1 MYIYIHHEGPAKSHN
16 ATPIFIW
23 GSSPNSDLQ
32 VALWTLQNCAV
43 SDKNIQNARPCCAEP
58 RWCTGYCDLAA
69 MTVDEWMHVTS
80 RIVVGQFNLNTLAHP
95 KQKLSEE
102 TTRRDVNNDSVVVGV
117 CFWPTAIFCAPLD
130 VPSVDLYVFLT
141 TKSWTHAPQPIKKSH
156 SNQRCPF

>member
-1 MYIYIHHEGPAKSHN
+1 MYVYIYIHHEGPAKSHN
-16 ATPIFIW
+16 ATPIFSW

-80 RIVVGQFNLNTLAHP
+80 RIVVSCGAVQP
-95 KQKLSEE
+95 EYLS
-102 TTRRDVNNDSVVVGV
+102 TSQTKIVRRDDTSG
-117 CFWPTAIFCAPLD
+117 CE
-130 VPSVDLYVFLT
+130 
-141 TKSWTHAPQPIKKSH
+141 
-156 SNQRCPF
+156 